1 MLSTINLRMCHLRI
15 LLSQLQGLMMYD
27 FIISKFLSFFFL
39 FKLVLFAL
47 LIHIFCIRFMHLLL
61 MLVV

>member
-15 LLSQLQGLMMYD
+15 LLTQLQGLMMYD
-27 FIISKFLSFFFL
+27 FIISKFLFFL